1 MPRQATLS
9 GMPAPEIVLVRHGE
23 TEWTVSERHTGRT
36 DVPLTENGRT
46 QAKALG
52 ARLTERSF
60 GRVLASPLVR
70 ARDTC
75 ELAGFAAR
83 AELRDDLME
92 IDYGDAEGRTTVQMR
107 EDVPGWTAWSHG
119 APGGESLA
127 EVGARVDVVVDELR
141 ATEGDVAIFAHGHIL
156 RVLAARWI
164 GLGPECGSRLRLET
178 GSLSVLGWEREHQVL
193 LMWNT

>member
-127 EVGARVDVVVDELR
+127 EVGVRVRPLLDELR
-141 ATEGDVAIFAHGHIL
+141 AAEGDVAVFAHGHVL
-156 RVLAARWI
+156 RVLAAGWI
-164 GLGPECGSRLRLET
+164 GLGPDFGSRLRLDT
-178 GSLSVLGWEREHQVL
+178 GSLSVLGWEREWEVL
-193 LMWNT
+193 RGWNA